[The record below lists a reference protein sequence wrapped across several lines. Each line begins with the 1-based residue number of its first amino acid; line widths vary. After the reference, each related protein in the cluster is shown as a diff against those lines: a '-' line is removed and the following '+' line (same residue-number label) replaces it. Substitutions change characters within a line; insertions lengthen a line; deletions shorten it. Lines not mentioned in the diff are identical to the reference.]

1 MLTLLKVRL
10 ALKGYSYIRKVK
22 TIVVAQNVH
31 TCKYSLWYA
40 TKNLCIFEDELSEVD
55 IELLLK
61 TVIKEVYDQC

>member
-40 TKNLCIFEDELSEVD
+40 AKKLCIFEDELSEVD